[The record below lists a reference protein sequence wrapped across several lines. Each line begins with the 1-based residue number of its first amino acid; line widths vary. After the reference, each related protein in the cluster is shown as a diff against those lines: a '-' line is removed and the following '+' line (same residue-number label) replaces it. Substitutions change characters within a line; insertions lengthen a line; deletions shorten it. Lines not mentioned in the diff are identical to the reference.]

1 MLCSVKLMK
10 FQLVSW
16 FINVCGGEYIVEKV
30 SWFKFVLIFQGI
42 FIKFVVNVFKVKK
55 EEDNDLKMIEKI

>member
-16 FINVCGGEYIVEKV
+16 FINVCEGEYIVEKV

-55 EEDNDLKMIEKI
+55 EGDNDLKMIEKI